1 MPSLKDLDI
10 NKELK
15 IKILLKGSSGTG
27 KTVNCTKIAGT
38 LANEGHCVLYLDQE
52 KGAIRELKKLTSILN
67 GDALN
72 RIYFEKFTNFKDLDE
87 ILEIYKKRDEKLDK
101 EGKGIDKIKLVI
113 IDPMPLIELIRS
125 SVRNALIDQGYYYMG
140 GWGEATKEIKN
151 DDLFELRGSMYSI
164 ANTWMFN
171 FLNYIANSEYDLICC
186 LMYPTETKDKMYKY
200 RSEYDG
206 KFDFVY
212 ETISERDT
220 NSVKFKANV
229 IKKRG
234 CLTPIS
240 AKPIDNLLGEL
251 LEIFKEKYA
260 KNDKKEVEKIVDK
273 VVIQDKVVETD
284 VNTTIVSENKNVSES
299 TS

>member
-52 KGAIRELKKLTSILN
+52 KGAIRELKKLTSILSAN
-67 GDALN
+67 ALN
-72 RIYFEKFTNFKDLDE
+72 RIYFEKFTNFTDLDE
-87 ILEIYKKRDEKLDK
+87 ILETYKKSDEKK
-101 EGKGIDKIKLVI
+101 EEKDRIKLVI
-113 IDPMPLIELIRS
+113 IDPMPLVELVRA
-125 SVRNALIDQGYYYMG
+125 SVRNALIDQGFYYVG

-171 FLNYIANSEYDLICC
+171 FLNYIANSEYDLICA
-186 LMYPTETKDKMYKY
+186 LMYPTETKDKLYKY
-200 RSEYDG
+200 RQEYDG

-220 NSVKFKANV
+220 NSIKFKANV

-251 LEIFKEKYA
+251 LEIFKEKYV
-260 KNDKKEVEKIVDK
+260 KNDKKEVEKIDEKIEGNKDNKENDK
-273 VVIQDKVVETD
+273 KD
-284 VNTTIVSENKNVSES
+284 ENVQES
-299 TS
+299 IS